1 MEAFHD
7 TLDFCYTG
15 TSIVNS
21 FRDDYFSKHYCC
33 CCHLGAKPCPTL
45 GTPCT
50 VAHQACLSVG
60 FPRQEHWGGLPFPSA
75 GHLPNPGIEPASP
88 ALAGGFLTSEP
99 PGKPSEHYVCML
111 SRFSCVQLFAT
122 PWTVA
127 GQAPLSVGFSRQE
140 YCNGLPCLP
149 PPSRG
154 SSLSRC
160 QTHVS
165 YISCIGRLVLYHSA
179 TWVFLLPL
187 TVNTILFVKS
197 RQL

>member
-7 TLDFCYTG
+7 TLDFCYMG

-45 GTPCT
+45 GTPWT
-50 VAHQACLSVG
+50 VAYQASLSVG

-75 GHLPNPGIEPASP
+75 GHLPNPGIEPASL

-160 QTHVS
+160 QTGSPSLQAVS
-165 YISCIGRLVLYHSA
+165 LPPEPPGKHLLY
-179 TWVFLLPL
+179 FL
-187 TVNTILFVKS
+187 TNNKI
-197 RQL
+197 R